1 MDYRRGSLP
10 EVVIGDWI
18 MSCLRVAALGCCELA
33 ASGMGEKDGSHIAIL
48 FSSSLA
54 LAGPFL

>member
-1 MDYRRGSLP
+1 
-10 EVVIGDWI
+10 

-33 ASGMGEKDGSHIAIL
+33 ASGIGEKDGSHIAIL